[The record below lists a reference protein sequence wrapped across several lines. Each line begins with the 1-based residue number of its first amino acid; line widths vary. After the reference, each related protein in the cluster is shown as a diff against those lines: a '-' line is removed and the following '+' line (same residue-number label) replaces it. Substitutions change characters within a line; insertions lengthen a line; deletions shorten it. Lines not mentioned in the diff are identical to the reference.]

1 MNIVL
6 LPAEGQTHV
15 PCHNCAQALLSVVNS
30 LRILQDCVEVH
41 EFLELVNL
49 QPKTNVI
56 RISSSYECCIGFSPP
71 IGIVGVNSYMS
82 LSA

>member
-15 PCHNCAQALLSVVNS
+15 PCHNCAQVLLSVDNFCRRFQEVV
-30 LRILQDCVEVH
+30 DVH
-41 EFLELVNL
+41 EFLELLNL
-49 QPKTNVI
+49 QPKTNAI
-56 RISSSYECCIGFSPP
+56 RIFSSYECCIGFSPP